1 MKLSMRTGALV
12 AGLAMAIGVTVPLA
26 LPAGA
31 ALTSHVTCASVT
43 SGKLTPAG
51 AKSTFAKC
59 TPATLKGG
67 TGTTTKTPP
76 PGTKKGQ
83 VGFKV
88 TWSGGKGSTTAAI
101 AFTTQK
107 TRGKCP
113 AGYARSG
120 GEGHGQGR
128 DRRRE
133 GDHEGRRTRHGV
145 AVRADVGGER
155 RQVDARAGYEVQAL
169 DSNTE

>member
-12 AGLAMAIGVTVPLA
+12 AGLAMALGVTVPLA

-101 AFTTQK
+101 TFTTQK

-113 AGYARSG
+113 AGYARLAVKGTVKATTGAAKAITKVGEPVTASQCVLTSG
-120 GEGHGQGR
+120 
-128 DRRRE
+128 
-133 GDHEGRRTRHGV
+133 
-145 AVRADVGGER
+145 AN
-155 RQVDARAGYEVQAL
+155 AGKSMLEPGTKFKL
-169 DSNTE
+169 